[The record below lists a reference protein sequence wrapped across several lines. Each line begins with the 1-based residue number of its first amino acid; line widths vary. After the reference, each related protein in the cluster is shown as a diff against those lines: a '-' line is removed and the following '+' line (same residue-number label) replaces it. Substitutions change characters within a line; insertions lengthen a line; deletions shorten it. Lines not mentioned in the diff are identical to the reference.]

1 MKKKANSYTLFF
13 VITLLLAWAAGLI
26 LFAVSTTRMTPVL
39 TDERTDAIIVLT
51 GGSRRINT
59 GLQLFAEGKS
69 DQLFISG
76 VNSGVSL
83 NDIENMHKGSELPEC
98 CISIGYQANNTMN
111 NAAESRLWLQS
122 GNFHTIRL
130 VTSNYHLNRALLEF
144 HHSMPDLKILVH
156 PVKEYDDWSQGFW
169 KKVTIEYNKTLVT
182 WLRQRFEALDILNG
196 N

>member
-1 MKKKANSYTLFF
+1 MANSRAAGHAHVRRDCGNAYRQDYRTQGTGRNAMKKKANSYTLFF

-111 NAAESRLWLQS
+111 NAAES
-122 GNFHTIRL
+122 
-130 VTSNYHLNRALLEF
+130 
-144 HHSMPDLKILVH
+144 
-156 PVKEYDDWSQGFW
+156 
-169 KKVTIEYNKTLVT
+169 
-182 WLRQRFEALDILNG
+182 
-196 N
+196 